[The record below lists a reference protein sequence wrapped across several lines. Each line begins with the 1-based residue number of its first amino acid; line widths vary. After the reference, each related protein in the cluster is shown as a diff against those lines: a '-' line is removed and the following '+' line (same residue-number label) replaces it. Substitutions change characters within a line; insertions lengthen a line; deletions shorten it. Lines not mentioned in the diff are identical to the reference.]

1 MKEWY
6 RRKREVFLVFLWGW
20 GLFALGFI
28 LGKFVFQG
36 ATG

>member
-6 RRKREVFLVFLWGW
+6 QRKVLVFLWGW
-20 GLFALGFI
+20 GLFAFGFI

-36 ATG
+36 TAG